1 MTTEILD
8 RFVRDFPAKRL
19 WESVHDCLEK
29 DVPVSLLI
37 VVESDGSAPGRAGF
51 KMAVTTEGRLV
62 GTIGGGIVEQELVG
76 KAREQWGG
84 DDPRCLLERRRYD
97 GAMEDD
103 SVCGGRQTIALYPC
117 RRTDSIVVGRLMEL
131 FENREKGILRLSPSG
146 ILLVPGGHNPEHC
159 RFESASENEWV
170 YEENVGFVD
179 TVYIIGGGHVGVALS
194 RVLAMLGFYVV
205 ILDERSDTPVS
216 GDWAH
221 ERIVVSYGEIGG
233 HIPDGRGNY
242 AVIMTT
248 NHRADRLVLEQL
260 LNRKLSYLGMM
271 GSRRKV
277 DEVFRELRNQG
288 ASQMVLQGIHAPIGV
303 PIKSHTPA
311 EIAISIAAEIVGTKN
326 GWRNGAGGWD
336 RG

>member
-8 RFVRDFPAKRL
+8 RFVLDFPAKRL
-19 WESVHDCLEK
+19 WESVHDCLER
-29 DVPVSLLI
+29 DVSVSLLI

-51 KMAVTTEGRLV
+51 KMAVTAEGKLV
-62 GTIGGGIVEQELVG
+62 GTIGGGIVEQELLG
-76 KAREQWGG
+76 KAREQWKE
-84 DDPRCLLERRRYD
+84 DEPRYLLERRHYD

-117 RRTDSIVVGRLMEL
+117 RKTDSIVVERLMGL

-146 ILLVPGGHNPEHC
+146 ISLVPGGHSPEHC
-159 RFESASENEWV
+159 RFEPASEDEWV
-170 YEENVGFVD
+170 YEENIGFVD

-194 RVLAMLGFYVV
+194 RVLAMLDFYVV
-205 ILDERSDTPVS
+205 ILDERSDIPIS

-221 ERIVVSYGEIGG
+221 GRIVVSYDEIGG
-233 HIPDGRGNY
+233 HIPDGNGNY

-260 LNRKLSYLGMM
+260 LNKKLSYLGMM
-271 GSRRKV
+271 GSRRKI

-288 ASQMVLQGIHAPIGV
+288 VPQMILQGIHAPIGV

-311 EIAISIAAEIVGTKN
+311 EIAISIAAEIVGSKN
-326 GWRNGAGGWD
+326 GWRNGFSEGD